1 MSLNWSTEKV
11 RYFKDHPDE
20 LWTKINVG
28 KPHEQE
34 DLNTE
39 TKSLVFG
46 SMALGVGAITYK
58 SAPDYYARW
67 KFFYPQKEI
76 YMKITEAQNAM
87 AASYARSVLG
97 AAVAVYAS
105 TGDVKMAANALWAA
119 GLPVIM
125 RYLNPNDSAFGKT
138 K

>member
-1 MSLNWSTEKV
+1 
-11 RYFKDHPDE
+11 
-20 LWTKINVG
+20 
-28 KPHEQE
+28 
-34 DLNTE
+34 
-39 TKSLVFG
+39 
-46 SMALGVGAITYK
+46 
-58 SAPDYYARW
+58 
-67 KFFYPQKEI
+67 
-76 YMKITEAQNAM
+76 MKITEEQKAM